1 MSNNNIN
8 NDDVSMYYPDG
19 DSAHMTDDDIST
31 KKLSKNIRKKPSY
44 SNKKKSK
51 PHWVIIAIVL
61 VVYAVVLLVGSW
73 LLFYKPEQPGNN
85 EVPFNTDPVESDP
98 QGEDDPPLIHDD
110 DPSEGY
116 NVREGVYNIL
126 LVAHDK
132 EAHLADVTMLVN
144 CDTMN
149 NTISVMQIPR
159 DTFVGLQLT
168 TNKINEA
175 FARYYGSEWSE
186 TGGTMKD
193 VCLAAL
199 DDYETMLEQNL
210 CINIDYNILLNLSG
224 FRNIVDAIGG
234 VPIYVPHEMIYD
246 DPAQD
251 LYINLPEGYR
261 VLNGNEAEQF
271 VRFREDY
278 VQADLGRVNA
288 QKIFLTAMFNQV
300 KSVIKNLDIP
310 AMNSLATEVF
320 NNVYTEMNVSNIL
333 FFARFLLN
341 VDLAQ
346 INMTTIPG
354 NMAGNH
360 YVINREATL
369 DVINQYFN
377 IYTKQISDSI
387 FDRNKLFCDT
397 SSESICGV
405 YYGDPEDILDK
416 VYNAD
421 DINNGSIDIPILNN

>member
-1 MSNNNIN
+1 MSNNIN

-31 KKLSKNIRKKPSY
+31 QKLSKNVRKKTSY
-44 SNKKKSK
+44 SRKKQSK
-51 PHWVIIAIVL
+51 PHWLIIAIVL

-73 LLFYKPEQPGNN
+73 LLFYKPEQPGTTDL
-85 EVPFNTDPVESDP
+85 PFDVTPVNPDQS
-98 QGEDDPPLIHDD
+98 GDDKPPLTHED

-116 NVREGVYNIL
+116 KVREGVYNIL

-144 CDTMN
+144 CDTVN
-149 NTISVMQIPR
+149 NSISVMQIPR
-159 DTFVGLQLT
+159 DTFIGLQLST
-168 TNKINEA
+168 HKINEA
-175 FARYYGSEWSE
+175 FARYYGSAWNIS
-186 TGGTMKD
+186 GGSMKE
-193 VCLAAL
+193 VCLDAL
-199 DDYETMLEQNL
+199 NDYEEMLEQNL
-210 CINIDYNILLNLSG
+210 CINIDYSVLMNLSG

-271 VRFREDY
+271 VRFRDNY

-288 QKIFLTAMFNQV
+288 QKIFLTAMFTQV
-300 KSVIKNLDIP
+300 KSVVKSLDIP
-310 AMNSLATEVF
+310 AMNALATEVF

-333 FFARFLLN
+333 FFAKFLLK
-341 VDLAQ
+341 VDLSQ
-346 INMTTIPG
+346 VNMTTIPG

-360 YVINREATL
+360 YVVNRAATL
-369 DVINQYFN
+369 EVINQYFN
-377 IYTKQISDSI
+377 IYTKKISDSI
-387 FDRNKLFCDT
+387 FDRNNIFCDKN
-397 SSESICGV
+397 SDKISNV

>member
-19 DSAHMTDDDIST
+19 DSAHMTDDDLST
-31 KKLSKNIRKKPSY
+31 QKIAKNVRKKPSY
-44 SNKKKSK
+44 SRKKKSK
-51 PHWVIIAIVL
+51 PHWVIIAVVL
-61 VVYAVVLLVGSW
+61 VVYAVFLLVGSW
-73 LLFYKPEQPGNN
+73 LLFYKPEQPNTGD
-85 EVPFNTDPVESDP
+85 VPFNTDPVDQTP
-98 QGEDDPPLIHDD
+98 GGKDDPPIIHDD
-110 DPSEGY
+110 PDDKY

-126 LVAHDK
+126 VVAHDK

-144 CDTMN
+144 CDTVN

-159 DTFVGLQLT
+159 DTYVGLQLS

-175 FARYYGSEWSE
+175 FARYYGSQWSA
-186 TGGTMKD
+186 TGGTMKE

-199 DDYETMLEQNL
+199 DDYESMLEQNL
-210 CINIDYNILLNLSG
+210 CINIDYNILMNLSG

-234 VPIYVPHEMIYD
+234 VPIYVPHEMVYD

-261 VLNGNEAEQF
+261 VLNGDEAEQF
-271 VRFREDY
+271 VRFRDNY

-300 KSVIKNLDIP
+300 KSVIKDLDIP

-333 FFARFLLN
+333 FFAKFLLK
-341 VDLAQ
+341 VDLSQ

-369 DVINQYFN
+369 SIINQYFN
-377 IYTKQISDSI
+377 IYTKKISDSI
-387 FDRNKLFCDT
+387 FDRNSLFCDK
-397 SSESICGV
+397 SSEDIRAV
-405 YYGDPEDILDK
+405 YYADAEDVLDH

-421 DINNGSIDIPILNN
+421 DINSGSIDIPILNK

>member
-1 MSNNNIN
+1 
-8 NDDVSMYYPDG
+8 MYYPDG

-31 KKLSKNIRKKPSY
+31 QKLSKNIRKKPSY
-44 SNKKKSK
+44 SKKKNSK
-51 PHWVIIAIVL
+51 PHWLIIAIVL

-73 LLFYKPEQPGNN
+73 FLFYKPEQPSSNDL
-85 EVPFNTDPVESDP
+85 PFDVTPVDSTP
-98 QGEDDPPLIHDD
+98 TGEDKPPLTHDD
-110 DPSEGY
+110 DPAEGY
-116 NVREGVYNIL
+116 KVREGVYNIL

-144 CDTMN
+144 CDTVN

-159 DTFVGLQLT
+159 DTYIGLKLT

-175 FARYYGSEWSE
+175 FARYYGSAWNL
-186 TGGTMKD
+186 TGGSMKE
-193 VCLAAL
+193 VCLNAL
-199 DDYETMLEQNL
+199 KDYEELLEQNL
-210 CINIDYNILLNLSG
+210 CINIDYSILMNLSG

-234 VPIYVPHEMIYD
+234 VPIYVPFDMEYN

-261 VLNGNEAEQF
+261 VLNGDEAEQF
-271 VRFREDY
+271 VRFRDDY

-288 QKIFLTAMFNQV
+288 QKIFLTAMFSQV
-300 KSVIKNLDIP
+300 KSVVKNLDIP
-310 AMNSLATEVF
+310 AMNALATEVS

-333 FFARFLLN
+333 FFAKFLLK

-369 DVINQYFN
+369 EVINQYFN
-377 IYTKQISDSI
+377 IYTKKISDSI

-397 SSESICGV
+397 SSESIKKV
-405 YYGDPEDILDK
+405 YFDDAENVLDH
-416 VYNAD
+416 VYNAE
-421 DINNGSIDIPILNN
+421 DIKDNSIDIPILKD

>member
-1 MSNNNIN
+1 MSNNIN

-31 KKLSKNIRKKPSY
+31 QKLSKNVRKNTSYSRKKQ
-44 SNKKKSK
+44 SK
-51 PHWVIIAIVL
+51 PHWLIIAIVL

-73 LLFYKPEQPGNN
+73 LLFYKPEQPGTTDL
-85 EVPFNTDPVESDP
+85 PFDVTPVNPDQS
-98 QGEDDPPLIHDD
+98 GDDKPPLTHED

-116 NVREGVYNIL
+116 KVREGVYNIL

-144 CDTMN
+144 CDTVN
-149 NTISVMQIPR
+149 NSISVMQIPR
-159 DTFVGLQLT
+159 DTFIGLQLST
-168 TNKINEA
+168 HKINEA
-175 FARYYGSEWSE
+175 FARYYGSAWNIS
-186 TGGTMKD
+186 GGSMKE
-193 VCLAAL
+193 VCLDAL
-199 DDYETMLEQNL
+199 NDYEEMLEQNL
-210 CINIDYNILLNLSG
+210 CINIDYSVLMNLSG

-271 VRFREDY
+271 VRFRDNY

-288 QKIFLTAMFNQV
+288 QKIFLTAMFTQV
-300 KSVIKNLDIP
+300 KSVVKSLDIP
-310 AMNSLATEVF
+310 AMNALATEVF

-333 FFARFLLN
+333 FFAKFLLK
-341 VDLAQ
+341 VDLSHV
-346 INMTTIPG
+346 NMTTIPG

-360 YVINREATL
+360 YVVNRAATL
-369 DVINQYFN
+369 EVINQYFN
-377 IYTKQISDSI
+377 IYTKKISDSI
-387 FDRNKLFCDT
+387 FDRNNIFCDKN
-397 SSESICGV
+397 SDKISNV

-416 VYNAD
+416 VYTAD

>member
-1 MSNNNIN
+1 MSNNIN

-31 KKLSKNIRKKPSY
+31 QKLSKNVRKKTSY
-44 SNKKKSK
+44 SRKKQSK
-51 PHWVIIAIVL
+51 PHWLIIAIVL

-73 LLFYKPEQPGNN
+73 LLFYKPEQPGTTDL
-85 EVPFNTDPVESDP
+85 PFDVTPVNPDQS
-98 QGEDDPPLIHDD
+98 GDDKPPLTHED

-116 NVREGVYNIL
+116 KVREGVYNIL

-144 CDTMN
+144 CDTVN
-149 NTISVMQIPR
+149 NSISVMQIPR
-159 DTFVGLQLT
+159 DTFIGLQLST
-168 TNKINEA
+168 HKINEA
-175 FARYYGSEWSE
+175 FARYYGSAWNIS
-186 TGGTMKD
+186 GGSMKE
-193 VCLAAL
+193 VCLDAL
-199 DDYETMLEQNL
+199 NDYEEMLEQNL
-210 CINIDYNILLNLSG
+210 CINIDYSVLMNLSG

-234 VPIYVPHEMIYD
+234 VPIYVPHEMIYE

-271 VRFREDY
+271 VRFRDNY

-288 QKIFLTAMFNQV
+288 QKIFLTAMFTQV
-300 KSVIKNLDIP
+300 KSVVKSLDIP
-310 AMNSLATEVF
+310 AMNALATEVF

-333 FFARFLLN
+333 FFAKFLLK
-341 VDLAQ
+341 VDLSQ
-346 INMTTIPG
+346 VNMTTIPG

-360 YVINREATL
+360 YVVNRAATL
-369 DVINQYFN
+369 EVINQYFN
-377 IYTKQISDSI
+377 IYTKKISDSI
-387 FDRNKLFCDT
+387 FDRNNIFCDKN
-397 SSESICGV
+397 SDKISNV

>member
-1 MSNNNIN
+1 MSNNIN

-31 KKLSKNIRKKPSY
+31 QKLSKNVRKRPSY
-44 SNKKKSK
+44 SRKKQKK
-51 PHWVIIAIVL
+51 PHWLIIAIVL

-73 LLFYKPEQPGNN
+73 LLFYKPEQPGSTDL
-85 EVPFNTDPVESDP
+85 PFDVTPVDPGQTD
-98 QGEDDPPLIHDD
+98 DDKPPLTHED
-110 DPSEGY
+110 DPSEDY
-116 NVREGVYNIL
+116 KVREGVYNIL

-144 CDTMN
+144 CDTVN

-159 DTFVGLQLT
+159 DTFIGLQLS

-175 FARYYGSEWSE
+175 FARYYGSAWNLS
-186 TGGTMKD
+186 GGSMKE
-193 VCLAAL
+193 VCLKAL
-199 DDYETMLEQNL
+199 NDYEQMLEQNL
-210 CINIDYNILLNLSG
+210 CINIDYSVLMNLSG

-271 VRFREDY
+271 VRFRDNY

-288 QKIFLTAMFNQV
+288 QKIFLTAMFTQV
-300 KSVIKNLDIP
+300 KSVVKNLDIP
-310 AMNSLATEVF
+310 AMNALATEVF

-333 FFARFLLN
+333 FFAKFLLK
-341 VDLAQ
+341 VDLSQ
-346 INMTTIPG
+346 VNMTTIPG
-354 NMAGNH
+354 NVAGNH
-360 YVINREATL
+360 YVVNRAATL

-377 IYTKQISDSI
+377 IYTKKISNSI
-387 FDRNKLFCDT
+387 FDRNTIFCDKT
-397 SSESICGV
+397 SDKISEV

-421 DINNGSIDIPILNN
+421 DINNGSIDIPILKD

>member
-1 MSNNNIN
+1 MSNNIN

-31 KKLSKNIRKKPSY
+31 QKLSKNVRMKTSYSRKKQ
-44 SNKKKSK
+44 SK
-51 PHWVIIAIVL
+51 PHWLIIAIVL

-73 LLFYKPEQPGNN
+73 LLFYKPEQPGATDL
-85 EVPFNTDPVESDP
+85 PFDVTPVNPDQS
-98 QGEDDPPLIHDD
+98 GDDKPPLTHED

-116 NVREGVYNIL
+116 KVREGVYNIL

-144 CDTMN
+144 CDTVN
-149 NTISVMQIPR
+149 NSISVMQIPR
-159 DTFVGLQLT
+159 DTFIGLQLST
-168 TNKINEA
+168 HKINEA
-175 FARYYGSEWSE
+175 FARYYGSAWNIS
-186 TGGTMKD
+186 GGSMKE
-193 VCLAAL
+193 VCLDAL
-199 DDYETMLEQNL
+199 NDYEEMLEQNL
-210 CINIDYNILLNLSG
+210 CINIDYSVLMNLSG

-271 VRFREDY
+271 VRFRDNY

-288 QKIFLTAMFNQV
+288 QKIFLTAMFTQV
-300 KSVIKNLDIP
+300 KSVVKSLDIP
-310 AMNSLATEVF
+310 AMNALATEVF

-333 FFARFLLN
+333 FFAKFLLK
-341 VDLAQ
+341 VDLSHV
-346 INMTTIPG
+346 NMTTIPG

-360 YVINREATL
+360 YVVNRAATL
-369 DVINQYFN
+369 EVINQYFN
-377 IYTKQISDSI
+377 IYTKKISDSI
-387 FDRNKLFCDT
+387 FDRNNIFCDKN
-397 SSESICGV
+397 SDKISNV

>member
-1 MSNNNIN
+1 MSNNIN

-31 KKLSKNIRKKPSY
+31 QKLSKNVRKRPSY
-44 SNKKKSK
+44 SRKKQKK
-51 PHWVIIAIVL
+51 PHWLIIAIVL

-73 LLFYKPEQPGNN
+73 LLFYKPEQPGS
-85 EVPFNTDPVESDP
+85 TDLPCDVTPVDP
-98 QGEDDPPLIHDD
+98 GQTDDDKPPLTHED
-110 DPSEGY
+110 DPSEDY
-116 NVREGVYNIL
+116 KVREGVYNIL

-144 CDTMN
+144 CDTVN

-159 DTFVGLQLT
+159 DTFIGLQLS

-175 FARYYGSEWSE
+175 FARYYGSAWNLS
-186 TGGTMKD
+186 GGSMKE
-193 VCLAAL
+193 VCLKAL
-199 DDYETMLEQNL
+199 NDYEQMLEQNL
-210 CINIDYNILLNLSG
+210 CINIDYSVLMNLSG

-271 VRFREDY
+271 VRFRDNY

-288 QKIFLTAMFNQV
+288 QKIFLTAMFTQV
-300 KSVIKNLDIP
+300 KSVVKNLDIP
-310 AMNSLATEVF
+310 AMNALATEVF

-333 FFARFLLN
+333 FFAKFLLK
-341 VDLAQ
+341 VDLSQ
-346 INMTTIPG
+346 VNMTTIPG
-354 NMAGNH
+354 NVAGNH
-360 YVINREATL
+360 YVVNRAATL

-377 IYTKQISDSI
+377 IYTKKISNSI
-387 FDRNKLFCDT
+387 FDRNTIFCDKT
-397 SSESICGV
+397 SDKISEV

-421 DINNGSIDIPILNN
+421 DINNGSIDIPILKD

>member
-19 DSAHMTDDDIST
+19 DSAHMNDDDIST
-31 KKLSKNIRKKPSY
+31 QKLSKNIRKKPAY
-44 SNKKKSK
+44 TRRKQSK

-61 VVYAVVLLVGSW
+61 VVYAIILLVGSW
-73 LLFYKPEQPGNN
+73 LLFYKPEQADPGKL
-85 EVPFNTDPVESDP
+85 PFDVTPVETGNSGDDKPPITHENDP
-98 QGEDDPPLIHDD
+98 ADE
-110 DPSEGY
+110 Y
-116 NVREGVYNIL
+116 KVREGVYNIL

-144 CDTMN
+144 CDTVN

-159 DTFVGLQLT
+159 DTYIGLKLT

-175 FARYYGSEWSE
+175 FARYYGSAWSE
-186 TGGTMKD
+186 TGGSMKE
-193 VCLAAL
+193 VCLEAL
-199 DDYETMLEQNL
+199 QDYEELLEQNL
-210 CINIDYNILLNLSG
+210 CINIDYSLLMNLSG

-234 VPIYVPHEMIYD
+234 VPIEVPYEMEYD

-251 LYINLPEGYR
+251 LYIHLPAGYR
-261 VLNGNEAEQF
+261 VLNGDEAEQF
-271 VRFREDY
+271 VRFRDKY

-288 QKIFLTAMFNQV
+288 QKIFLTAMFRQV
-300 KSVIKNLDIP
+300 KSVIKNLDVP
-310 AMNSLATEVF
+310 AMNALTSEVYS
-320 NNVYTEMNVSNIL
+320 NVYTEMSVSNIA
-333 FFARFLLN
+333 FFAKFLLK

-346 INMTTIPG
+346 VNMTTIPG

-369 DVINQYFN
+369 EIINQYFN
-377 IYTKQISDSI
+377 IYTKEISNSI
-387 FDRNKLFCDT
+387 FDRNSIFCDK
-397 SSESICGV
+397 SSDTIREV

-421 DINNGSIDIPILNN
+421 DINNGEIDIPILNN